1 MRQLHIGPGKD
12 KLPGFETLDIK
23 PGYDHQADA
32 SKWLPF
38 ADRTFDLIYASH
50 IIEHIPWYET
60 VNTLKEWHRILRP
73 NGVLEIWT
81 VDALKVA
88 KILIDQETLCGNQQL
103 PDGWKRYNPTR
114 NPYLWCAGR
123 TFAYSK
129 DGKADDPNWH
139 KAMFTPFHL
148 MGCLIEAGFA
158 MTMQLEKPRGKDHG
172 YINLGIAGIKA

>member
-12 KLPGFETLDIK
+12 KIPGFETLDIK

-50 IIEHIPWYET
+50 IIEHIPWYDT
-60 VNTLKEWHRILRP
+60 ANTLKEWHRILRP
-73 NGVLEIWT
+73 GGALEIWT
-81 VDALKVA
+81 VDALRVA
-88 KILIDQETLCGNQQL
+88 QFLIDTEYGMKTTC
-103 PDGWKRYNPTR
+103 PDGWTRYNPEQ

-123 TFAYSK
+123 TFAYSSS
-129 DGKADDPNWH
+129 GKADDPNWH
-139 KAMFTPFHL
+139 KALFTPRHL
-148 MGCLIEAGFA
+148 MNCLVEAGFA
-158 MTMQLEKPRGKDHG
+158 MTKQLDKPRGKDHG